1 MLWLI
6 QPSKYLMEDHLRH
19 KERTVQ
25 VKTLGDNDFRTFE
38 KQNEDVGGRV
48 GFFCFV
54 LFNAFNPPKALQP
67 KSCNH
72 NWGIREGCKFYV
84 VTNDRL
90 GNTKIRIKT
99 DLSESKTMCFSHLQ
113 CNKCSTVK
121 KKYSNSTGWDYTTSW
136 TVRIKYGMVECSIL
150 KWITSRSDKFVEKNI
165 ISSSEIARLLT
176 STLCF

>member
-99 DLSESKTMCFSHLQ
+99 DLSESKNMCFSHLQ
-113 CNKCSTVK
+113 CNKCYTVK
-121 KKYSNSTGWDYTTSW
+121 KKYSNSTDETIQLLGQLELSMGWWSVPFSNELHQDQTNLWRKTS
-136 TVRIKYGMVECSIL
+136 SLHL
-150 KWITSRSDKFVEKNI
+150 K
-165 ISSSEIARLLT
+165 LLD
-176 STLCF
+176 F